1 MFIHPKSKNNCLY
14 KCKLRKKG
22 IIMIEVE
29 YRPEIGL
36 LEVMITGKIQ
46 FSQMKEYCLN
56 LLKGVTVANGV
67 RILEDASSAELQY
80 DVDDAKKLGLIMES
94 ELGQHLFV
102 RHALIRRN
110 PLDTVFGM
118 IRIQNNTSDR
128 YQLKVFSTPEYGRN
142 WLLNEN

>member
-1 MFIHPKSKNNCLY
+1 
-14 KCKLRKKG
+14 
-22 IIMIEVE
+22 MIEVE

-36 LEVMITGKIQ
+36 LDVMITGKIQ

-56 LLKGVTVANGV
+56 LLRGVTVANGI

-80 DVDDAKKLGLIMES
+80 DVDDAKKLGFIMES

-110 PLDTVFGM
+110 PLDTAFGM